1 MAKSNESRYCE
12 KCCKTMNVSE
22 FYQSNNLEKYPD
34 KYLNQCKKCLTMHVD
49 NWNPDTYLWILQEVD
64 VPYIP
69 DEWNKLM
76 LSYAKDRSKVTGVTI
91 LGRYLSKMKLKQW
104 KDFRWKD
111 TDFLREQNNN
121 RIEQAMKQQ
130 GYNIQQ
136 ITETLEKIDFS
147 VPEGELQPPPVQQE
161 PISTIAPGIDYYNQA
176 SFAPPEPEEEDSVV
190 AQLTDEDKLM
200 LRVKWGKTYKPDEW
214 VQLEKLYNEMME
226 SYDIQSAGHIDT
238 LKMICKTSLKAN
250 QLLDIGD
257 VDGAQKMVKMY
268 DMLMKSGKF
277 TAAQNKTESGNAVDS
292 ISELVMLCERDGF
305 FPRYYVDGPQDKVD
319 RTLQDLQNYTRQLV
333 TEEMNLGSLI
343 ESAVKQIQADKE
355 KEAERNA
362 EAADDE
368 EQFEQELFDEDKRAF
383 LQDEDFEELRNA
395 IEEDE
400 MDDEEYIASLIDT
413 PTRELI

>member
-12 KCCKTMNVSE
+12 KCCKTMNVGE
-22 FYQSNNLEKYPD
+22 FYQSNNTEKYPD

-49 NWNPDTYLWILQEVD
+49 NWNPETYLWILQECD

-76 LSYAKDRSKVTGVTI
+76 VSYARDKSKVTGVTI
-91 LGRYLSKMKLKQW
+91 LGRYLSKMKLKQF
-104 KDFRWKD
+104 KDYRWKD
-111 TDFLREQNNN
+111 TDFLRELNNN

-130 GYNIQQ
+130 GYDIQE
-136 ITETLEKIDFS
+136 ITETLNKINFE
-147 VPEGELQPPPVQQE
+147 VPEGELAPPPTPQE
-161 PISTIAPGIDYYNQA
+161 PINNIVPGLEYYSQIP
-176 SFAPPEPEEEDSVV
+176 SFMPEPEDDSVV

-200 LRVKWGKTYKPDEW
+200 LKVKWGKTYKPDEW

-257 VDGAQKMVKMY
+257 VDGAQKMIKMY

-277 TAAQNKTESGNAVDS
+277 TAVQNKSESGNVVDS
-292 ISELVMLCERDGF
+292 ISELVMLCEKDGF
-305 FPRYYVDGPQDKVD
+305 IPRFYTDGPQDKVD

-362 EAADDE
+362 EAAGDDD
-368 EQFEQELFDEDKRAF
+368 QFEQELFDEDKTAF
-383 LQDEDFEELRNA
+383 LQDEDFAQLRDF

-400 MDDEEYIASLIDT
+400 MDDEEYLNSLIDT
-413 PTRELI
+413 NTEELI